1 MKVLM
6 FATVLLMAVGCK
18 KGKDNGSP
26 APSGSLL
33 RSVEWSDGMK
43 AGVEYNADNLL
54 SKINYT
60 LNGVASST
68 VFNWQQKQ
76 LSIMYD
82 TRFPGKTQFYY
93 SGDRLTHSIYSS
105 PEAMEDG
112 YKLTYTY
119 RADGKVEKLVLSTI
133 TEAGEEPDITS
144 KYHYAANG
152 DLKEVESSDGENAY
166 SHTFEWSE
174 TISFDPLAFLNT
186 GLEENYSYLNIP
198 VLSSMKKYPTKV
210 TRKVMYGDQP
220 AEVDR
225 IEENTLT
232 IANQRIEKMQTKITM
247 PSFPENNSSTTA
259 VFKYQ

>member
-6 FATVLLMAVGCK
+6 FVTVLLMAVGCK

-54 SKINYT
+54 SKINYSF
-60 LNGVASST
+60 NGVASST

-82 TRFPGKTQFYY
+82 TRSLGKTQFYY
-93 SGDRLTHSIYSS
+93 SGNRISHSIYSN
-105 PEAMEDG
+105 PEATEEG

-119 RADGKVEKLVLSTI
+119 RADGKVEKLVLSAI

-144 KYHYAANG
+144 KYNYSANG
-152 DLKEVESSDGENAY
+152 DLKEVESSDGENIY
-166 SHTFEWSE
+166 LHTFEWSDA
-174 TISFDPLAFLNT
+174 INFDPLAFLNT

-198 VLSSMKKYPTKV
+198 VLSSMKKYPTKI
-210 TRKVMYGDQP
+210 TRKVMYGDQLP
-220 AEVDR
+220 EVDR
-225 IEENTLT
+225 IEENILT
-232 IANQRIEKMQTKITM
+232 IANQRIEKMQIRVTM
-247 PSFPENNSSTTA
+247 PSFPENNSNSTV